1 MTSPSVPPP
10 VPREPHID
18 HAGLGALR
26 DVLRAAE
33 RCRVFVIQ
41 GAGARHSAR
50 LESELHGLE
59 VEYFSEARRHVPRD
73 LVERAAQ
80 ALEGFRAD
88 TVLSVGGGSA
98 TGLGKALRLQHSFY
112 FVAVPTTYAG
122 SELTNL
128 YGITSAAG
136 KQTGRDWRVVPD
148 VVLYDV
154 ELTLDMPLALGVTS
168 LINGLAHPLSALS
181 TKQLS
186 PDAAATALAAAG
198 AARRAL
204 QGVLE
209 RPGER
214 ASRRAA
220 FEATVLSGRVL
231 ARGPVGVHHKLAHLL
246 GGAFD
251 LDHAGLHSVL
261 LPHSLDELKR
271 QSPELHAVIAAELGW
286 EDPAERLLEAL
297 GRAGACTSLAQLGVP
312 EEPFRRLVSE
322 HPELPRAA
330 LEAAYAGRR
339 AAGTPAAGK
348 AATGMVV

>member
-1 MTSPSVPPP
+1 MTSPTVPPP

-18 HAGLGALR
+18 HAGLSALR

-41 GAGARHSAR
+41 GASARHSAR
-50 LESELHGLE
+50 LEPELRGLE
-59 VEYFSEARRHVPRD
+59 LLHFAEARRHVPRE

-80 ALEGFRAD
+80 ALADFRAD

-128 YGITSAAG
+128 YGVTSSAG

-154 ELTLDMPLALGVTS
+154 ELTLGMPPALGVTS
-168 LINGLAHPLSALS
+168 LINALAHPISALS
-181 TKQLS
+181 TQQLS
-186 PDAAATALAAAG
+186 GDASAAALHAARAAA
-198 AARRAL
+198 RAI
-204 QGVLE
+204 QGLSE

-220 FEATVLSGRVL
+220 FEATVLCGRVL
-231 ARGPVGVHHKLAHLL
+231 GSSPVGVHHKLAHLL

-261 LPHSLDELKR
+261 LPHSLDELRR
-271 QSPELHAVIAAELGW
+271 QSPQLHAVIAAELGW
-286 EDPAERLLEAL
+286 PDPAASLLQAL
-297 GRAGACTSLAQLGVP
+297 ARAGASTSLAQLGLP
-312 EEPFRRLVSE
+312 EAPFRRLVDE
-322 HPELPRAA
+322 HPELPRQV
-330 LEAAYAGRR
+330 LEAAHEGRR
-339 AAGTPAAGK
+339 PEPRTAAPGTAG
-348 AATGMVV
+348 

>member
-1 MTSPSVPPP
+1 MTSPTVPPP

-50 LESELHGLE
+50 LEPELRGLE
-59 VEYFSEARRHVPRD
+59 VEQFAEARRHVPRD

-80 ALEGFRAD
+80 ALQAFRAD

-98 TGLGKALRLQHSFY
+98 TGLGKALRLQRSFY

-154 ELTLDMPLALGVTS
+154 DLTLGMPLALGVTS
-168 LINGLAHPLSALS
+168 LINALAHPLSALS
-181 TKQLS
+181 TQQLS
-186 PDAAATALAAAG
+186 RDAAATALHAAG
-198 AARRAL
+198 AVRRAL
-204 QGVLE
+204 QGVLD
-209 RPGER
+209 RPDER

-231 ARGPVGVHHKLAHLL
+231 ASSPVGVHHKLAHLL

-261 LPHSLDELKR
+261 LPHSLDELQR
-271 QSPELHAVIAAELGW
+271 QSPELHAVVAAELGW
-286 EDPAERLLEAL
+286 EDPAEHLLEAL
-297 GRAGACTSLAQLGVP
+297 SRAGASTSLAQLGVP
-312 EEPFRRLVSE
+312 SEPFRRLVSE

-339 AAGTPAAGK
+339 AA
-348 AATGMVV
+348 TGLPSPG

>member
-1 MTSPSVPPP
+1 MTSPTVPPP

-41 GAGARHSAR
+41 GTGARHSAR
-50 LESELHGLE
+50 LEPELRGLQ
-59 VEYFSEARRHVPRD
+59 VAHFAEARRHVPRE

-80 ALEGFRAD
+80 ALAAFRAD
-88 TVLSVGGGSA
+88 TVLSIGGGSA

-154 ELTLDMPLALGVTS
+154 ELTLGMPLALAVTS
-168 LINGLAHPLSALS
+168 LINALAHPLSALS
-181 TKQLS
+181 TRLLS
-186 PDAAATALAAAG
+186 HDAAATARHAAG
-198 AARRAL
+198 AVRRAL
-204 QGVLE
+204 EGVLD
-209 RPGER
+209 RPSER

-231 ARGPVGVHHKLAHLL
+231 ASCPVGVHHKLAHLL

-261 LPHSLDELKR
+261 LPHFLDDLER
-271 QSPELHAVIAAELGW
+271 QSPEIHALIAAELRW

-297 GRAGACTSLAQLGVP
+297 GRAGASTSLAQLGVP
-312 EEPFRRLVSE
+312 EEPFRRLVDE
-322 HPELPRAA
+322 HPELPRLV

-339 AAGTPAAGK
+339 AAAGI
-348 AATGMVV
+348 AATGIVV